1 MGKRADEADNALP
14 ARIIFWQTFRTCRMR
29 KRQSMLAGLL
39 VVLFCWFAP
48 SIRSRLCE
56 PGYLIEPGGMLW
68 GSEHDALLLLI
79 FDAYSPAVGGSVLAC
94 GRRPESLVVDVGVN
108 TGAITLRAAQHG
120 ARVIGFEAIPS
131 NAETLN
137 QRVSLNH
144 YQDRVRILNVAAG
157 DVSAGSVYASDN
169 YYERVDFWGTVSWQK
184 NGMVIAQSDVAEATK
199 AGQTVTTVPIRRIV
213 DEVASLQ
220 EQKWISPEQRILL
233 FKVDVEG
240 FEHRVITGAEDMFT
254 NRRVEIVHSEFSPAA
269 MNKWSKDAAVS
280 YLERFGKWGYRI
292 LVEDCSHN
300 IDEKT
305 IGNLATQMSLRCA
318 TASNRDLLAL
328 VHACK
333 NHEFDAVLPFEV
345 RDPRKLVE
353 VLTAGSAMVNLI
365 MC

>member
-1 MGKRADEADNALP
+1 MTRWDEAGSALP
-14 ARIIFWQTFRTCRMR
+14 ARIIFWRIIGPCRMR
-29 KRQSMLAGLL
+29 KRQRMLAGLL
-39 VVLFCWFAP
+39 AVLFCWFAP

-68 GSEHDALLLLI
+68 GSEHDALLLSI
-79 FDAYSPAVGGSVLAC
+79 FDAYSPAVGGSALAC

-120 ARVIGFEAIPS
+120 ARVIGFEVIPS
-131 NAETLN
+131 NAEILN

-157 DVSAGSVYASDN
+157 NVSAGSVYASDN
-169 YYERVDFWGTVSWQK
+169 YYERVLVDFWGTVSWQK
-184 NGMVIAQSDVAEATK
+184 NGMVIALSDVAEATK

-220 EQKWISPEQRILL
+220 EQKWISPELRILL

-240 FEHRVITGAEDMFT
+240 FEYQVITGAEDLFA
-254 NRRVEIVHSEFSPAA
+254 NRRVEIVHSEFSPGA

-292 LVEDCSHN
+292 FVEDCSHN

-305 IGNLATQMSLRCA
+305 IGNLAQMSLRCA
-318 TASNRDLLAL
+318 SASNRDLLAL

-333 NHEFDAVLPFEV
+333 NHEFGAVSPFEV
-345 RDPRKLVE
+345 RDGRKLVE